1 MLYRVGDLAR
11 RIGQVGLVAVR
22 YGFGHVVEQLDL
34 LSWLPRRRRQAETVE
49 AESAGLPDAVRLRLA
64 LAELGP
70 TFIKLGQM
78 LSTRPDLLPAEYVD
92 ELRKLQDD
100 APPVPVEE
108 IKSVI
113 QREFGRSTDELFR
126 TFEEEPAASASIG
139 QVHYAQLHT
148 GEQVAVKVQRPG
160 VERLVET
167 DLAVLQRV
175 AAEGERRIEWCR
187 RMGLVDLA
195 QEFGQR
201 LKTELNFT
209 NEAHNTERLSRNA
222 SEHTGVRVP
231 AVYWPVTTSRVL
243 TLERVEGLR
252 VADAA
257 GLREAQVRG
266 SDCAATLVRA
276 MLRQIF
282 VDGYFHGDPH
292 HGNLFVAPP
301 ADIVFLDCGSVGW
314 LGHESRDDLA
324 QLLTSALRD
333 DAAGVCDALLHLG
346 VAPPETDLQALRT
359 DIDGLLARY
368 GGAAKDELRIGDV
381 LRELMRLVFRYEIRL
396 ASEMAL
402 VLKALILTD
411 SVCLAL
417 DPEFNFREAAE
428 PLAHELGPALRSPKE
443 LVDDLVQL
451 AADLRRYM
459 TALPRQISRLLT
471 RAEQGNLKVKVEY
484 DEIDR
489 PLNRLDIIA
498 NRLSFSVVVSAIILA
513 SALLLQAESP
523 LMVRGFP
530 LPGVIGLGLG
540 SLMGLWLLYSIL
552 RSGRL

>member
-1 MLYRVGDLAR
+1 
-11 RIGQVGLVAVR
+11 
-22 YGFGHVVEQLDL
+22 
-34 LSWLPRRRRQAETVE
+34 
-49 AESAGLPDAVRLRLA
+49 
-64 LAELGP
+64 
-70 TFIKLGQM
+70 
-78 LSTRPDLLPAEYVD
+78 
-92 ELRKLQDD
+92 
-100 APPVPVEE
+100 
-108 IKSVI
+108 
-113 QREFGRSTDELFR
+113 
-126 TFEEEPAASASIG
+126 
-139 QVHYAQLHT
+139 
-148 GEQVAVKVQRPG
+148 
-160 VERLVET
+160 
-167 DLAVLQRV
+167 
-175 AAEGERRIEWCR
+175 
-187 RMGLVDLA
+187 
-195 QEFGQR
+195 
-201 LKTELNFT
+201 
-209 NEAHNTERLSRNA
+209 
-222 SEHTGVRVP
+222 
-231 AVYWPVTTSRVL
+231 
-243 TLERVEGLR
+243 
-252 VADAA
+252 
-257 GLREAQVRG
+257 
-266 SDCAATLVRA
+266 
-276 MLRQIF
+276 
-282 VDGYFHGDPH
+282 
-292 HGNLFVAPP
+292 
-301 ADIVFLDCGSVGW
+301 VFLDCGSVGW
-314 LGHESRDDLA
+314 LGHESREDLA
-324 QLLTSALRD
+324 QFLMSALRD

-346 VAPPETDLQALRT
+346 VAPPETDIQALRT

-381 LRELMRLVFRYEIRL
+381 LRELMRLVFRYEIKL

-402 VLKALILTD
+402 VLKALILMD

-428 PLAHELGPALRSPKE
+428 PLAHELGPTLRSPKE

-552 RSGRL
+552 RSGRM